1 MQHWA
6 QTQER
11 GSYLGIV
18 FVLRA
23 YKYGGH
29 LIMRLVLAPIIAY
42 FFFTGRK
49 ARRASMQYLQRL
61 HTYSGEASPFKRSP
75 TWRDSLK
82 HFWQFGLSAL
92 EKTDAWIGKVTKHAV
107 ENCGTTHFHELEDNP
122 RGGILIGSHL
132 GNLEV
137 ARAVASR
144 TYKKR
149 MNVLVFT
156 QHAQS
161 FNRALRELNAN
172 VAVDLIQVTEIDVAL
187 TLMLRERV
195 DNGEF
200 VVIVGD
206 RISVTRPEQ
215 SIHYPFL
222 GQPAAFAIGPWVLA
236 SVLECPVYSLF
247 CLRNTAQSNYHL
259 YLDWMTDQLV
269 LPRKQ
274 RQQALQQVI
283 GAYSSKLEQLCQRY
297 PYQWFNFFDFW
308 QQHEDS

>member
-23 YKYGGH
+23 YKYGGRF
-29 LIMRLVLAPIIAY
+29 IMRVVLAPIIAY
-42 FFFTGRK
+42 FFLTGRK

-61 HTYSGEASPFKRSP
+61 HSYSGELSPFKHGP
-75 TWRDSLK
+75 TWRDSFK

-92 EKTDAWIGKVTKHAV
+92 EKTDAWIGKVSKKEV
-107 ENCGTTHFHELEDNP
+107 ENCGTTHFHELEDST
-122 RGGILIGSHL
+122 RGGVLIGSHL

-215 SIHYPFL
+215 SIQHPFL

-236 SVLECPVYSLF
+236 SVLECPVYTLF

-259 YLDWMTDQLV
+259 YLDWITDQLV

-274 RQQALQQVI
+274 RQQTLQHIV
-283 GAYSSKLEQLCQRY
+283 GVYTSKLEQLCQRY

>member
-11 GSYLGIV
+11 GNYWGIV

-29 LIMRLVLAPIIAY
+29 VIMRLVLAPVIAY
-42 FFFTGRK
+42 FFLTGRK
-49 ARRASMQYLQRL
+49 ARSASKGYLQRL
-61 HTYSGEASPFKRSP
+61 HSYSAQNSPFKNAP
-75 TWRDSLK
+75 TWRDSLQ

-92 EKTDAWIGKVTKHAV
+92 EKTDAWIGKVSKREV
-107 ENCGTTHFHELEDNP
+107 VNCGNTKFKELENKTH
-122 RGGILIGSHL
+122 GGVLIGSHL

-144 TYKKR
+144 TYTKR

-161 FNRALRELNAN
+161 FNKALRELNKN
-172 VAVDLIQVTEIDVAL
+172 VAIDLIQVTEIDMAL
-187 TLMLRERV
+187 TIMLRERV

-206 RISVTRPEQ
+206 RISVTRPGNA
-215 SIHYPFL
+215 IAHNFL
-222 GQPAAFAIGPWVLA
+222 GKPAAFAIGPWILA
-236 SVLECPVYSLF
+236 SVLECPVYTLF
-247 CLRNTAQSNYHL
+247 CLRNSSESNFHL
-259 YLDWMTDQLV
+259 YLDWVTDHLV

-274 RQQALQQVI
+274 RETALREVLKI
-283 GAYSSKLEQLCQRY
+283 YVDRLEQLCQNY

>member
-6 QTQER
+6 ETKER
-11 GSYLGIV
+11 GNYLGIL

-23 YKYGGH
+23 YKYGGRF
-29 LIMRLVLAPIIAY
+29 IMRLVLAPVIAY
-42 FFFTGRK
+42 FFLTGRK
-49 ARRASMQYLQRL
+49 ARQASMQYLQRL
-61 HTYSGEASPFKRSP
+61 HASSGESSPFKQPP
-75 TWRDSLK
+75 TWRHSLQ

-92 EKTDAWIGKVTKHAV
+92 EKTDAWIGKVSNHAIQ
-107 ENCGTTHFHELEDNP
+107 NCGTTLFQDLEDSP
-122 RGGILIGSHL
+122 RGGVLIGSHL

-137 ARAVASR
+137 ARAIASR

-161 FNRALRELNAN
+161 FNRALRELNAD
-172 VAVDLIQVTEIDVAL
+172 VTVDLIQVTEIDIAL

-195 DNGEF
+195 DQGEF

-206 RISVTRPEQ
+206 RISVTHPEQ
-215 SIHYPFL
+215 SIQYPFL
-222 GQPAAFAIGPWVLA
+222 GHPAAFPIGPWVLA

-247 CLRNTAQSNYHL
+247 VLHDTAQSNYHL

-274 RQQALQQVI
+274 RQQALQVI
-283 GAYSSKLEQLCQRY
+283 MAQYTSKLEQLCQRY

>member
-6 QTQER
+6 KTEER
-11 GSYLGIV
+11 GSYWGIL

-29 LIMRLVLAPIIAY
+29 VIMRVVLAPVIVY
-42 FFFTGRK
+42 FFITGTK
-49 ARRASMQYLQRL
+49 ARRASLGFLRQL
-61 HTYSGEASPFKRSP
+61 HRYAGSTSPFQHQP
-75 TWRDSLK
+75 NWRHSLR
-82 HFWQFGLSAL
+82 HFWQFGLASLA
-92 EKTDAWIGKVTKHAV
+92 KTDAWIGKVTKRQV
-107 ENCGTTHFHELEDNP
+107 KNCGNTHFHDLEDRP
-122 RGGILIGSHL
+122 QGGILIGSHL

-137 ARAVASR
+137 ARAVASA

-156 QHAQS
+156 EHAQS

-172 VAVDLIQVTEIDVAL
+172 VSVDLIQVTEIDMAL
-187 TLMLRERV
+187 AIKLSERV

-206 RISVTRPEQ
+206 RVSVTQPD
-215 SIHYPFL
+215 HCVMHDFL
-222 GQPAAFAIGPWVLA
+222 GKPAAFAIGPWILA
-236 SVLECPVYSLF
+236 SILECPVYFLF
-247 CLRNTAQSNYHL
+247 CLRNPKQPNYHL
-259 YLDWMTDQLV
+259 YLDLVAEQLV
-269 LPRKQ
+269 LPRRQ
-274 RQQALQQVI
+274 RQQALQTILGQYV
-283 GAYSSKLEQLCQRY
+283 AHLETLCLRY